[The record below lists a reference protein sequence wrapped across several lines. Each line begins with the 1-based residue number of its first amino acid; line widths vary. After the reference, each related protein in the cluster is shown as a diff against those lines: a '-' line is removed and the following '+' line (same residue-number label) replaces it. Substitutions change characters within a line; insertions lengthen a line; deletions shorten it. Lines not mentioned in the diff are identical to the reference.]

1 MFPWLITGKYPVALT
16 LPAQP
21 IDQFDRGWIERQFMG
36 LALFDVCAW
45 FDPVAGFL
53 VELFPACLHR
63 LARPATGQHDEADTV
78 GSAAGILGQGVSDR
92 GQLRLAEEPFSAFL
106 VIACDAFAGIALSLI
121 APRQR
126 LTGSRDQRQ
135 PEHL

>member
-1 MFPWLITGKYPVALT
+1 MLPRLITGKYPVALT

-21 IDQFDRGWIERQFMG
+21 IDQFDRGWIERQLMG

-78 GSAAGILGQGVSDR
+78 GSAAGILRQGVSDR
-92 GQLRLAEEPFSAFL
+92 RQLRLAEEPFPALL
-106 VIACDAFAGIALSLI
+106 VVARYAFAWITLDSV
-121 APRQR
+121 APGER
-126 LTGSRDQRQ
+126 
-135 PEHL
+135 